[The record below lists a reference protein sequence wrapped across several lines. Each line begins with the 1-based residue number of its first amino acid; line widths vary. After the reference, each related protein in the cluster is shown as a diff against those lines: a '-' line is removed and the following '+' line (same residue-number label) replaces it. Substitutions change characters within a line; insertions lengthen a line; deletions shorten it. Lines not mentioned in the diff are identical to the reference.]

1 MAEEAAAPVEL
12 QQPEQ
17 VAHDP
22 VAEEQPAEA
31 APEQAHAEVAPAE
44 DVAAAEGGSKRSREE
59 DTEADGEEPDA
70 KRALV
75 DGQPNVRTHYRHLC
89 WAFKDLGS
97 FVELLFFSCCCPTG
111 GIC

>member
-1 MAEEAAAPVEL
+1 MAEEAAVPVEL

-31 APEQAHAEVAPAE
+31 APEHAHADVVPAE

-59 DTEADGEEPDA
+59 DAEAGGEEPEA

-75 DGQPNVRTHYRHLC
+75 NEQPNVR
-89 WAFKDLGS
+89 
-97 FVELLFFSCCCPTG
+97 
-111 GIC
+111 ICDYQLR